1 MLRLWTQE
9 RWMTVICEICE
20 IWIFSLLSCHCI
32 SGTEMQRGRSVQG
45 CDNAITPTL
54 PFAVLDGSWLCFN
67 TFAISAL
74 HPFFFSAHNTV
85 VLCVQHNLP
94 LPILQLSVLAPFYD
108 NAPHTPIHTC
118 SFLLLSY
125 SFCLVWNTFFFVS
138 ATTEAT
144 SLSKM
149 GSNLSLCSPLL
160 LILIFLLQLP
170 PVSVLEVY
178 YSSAES
184 TIISHTS
191 AQGEGR

>member
-74 HPFFFSAHNTV
+74 HPFFSLHTILSSSASSIIFPSLFCSFQYSPPSMTTPHTLPFTHVLFSCWAILSALFETPSS
-85 VLCVQHNLP
+85 LSQQLQRP
-94 LPILQLSVLAPFYD
+94 LPFPK
-108 NAPHTPIHTC
+108 
-118 SFLLLSY
+118 
-125 SFCLVWNTFFFVS
+125 W
-138 ATTEAT
+138 EAT
-144 SLSKM
+144 C
-149 GSNLSLCSPLL
+149 LCA
-160 LILIFLLQLP
+160 LP
-170 PVSVLEVY
+170 FC
-178 YSSAES
+178 
-184 TIISHTS
+184 
-191 AQGEGR
+191 